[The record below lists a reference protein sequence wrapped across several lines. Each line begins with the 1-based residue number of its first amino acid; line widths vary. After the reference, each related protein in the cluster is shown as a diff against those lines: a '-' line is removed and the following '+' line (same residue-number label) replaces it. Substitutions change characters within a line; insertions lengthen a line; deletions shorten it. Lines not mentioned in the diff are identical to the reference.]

1 MTGSIGSPSYPRERE
16 ADVVLR
22 DGSNSARPA
31 RPSRRGGRDLRVPHD
46 GLGQSIAFRFLG
58 APNLECVVAWSV
70 DVDYVVVPAERV
82 LDAARQCAEAGVRA
96 LVVISAGFAETGE
109 EGARRQHELLS
120 ICRDAGM
127 RLAAVEDVLLMVSA
141 LVEAHPAIVELDCNP
156 LIARPDGA
164 VIVDARVRV

>member
-1 MTGSIGSPSYPRERE
+1 MDRTVHVRPLRRDE
-16 ADVVLR
+16 AAAFRAFLTTV
-22 DGSNSARPA
+22 SE
-31 RPSRRGGRDLRVPHD
+31 
-46 GLGQSIAFRFLG
+46 QSIAFRFFG

-96 LVVISAGFAETGE
+96 LAVISAGFAETGE

-164 VIVDARVRV
+164 VIVDAPVRVKLVVDGVARELGA